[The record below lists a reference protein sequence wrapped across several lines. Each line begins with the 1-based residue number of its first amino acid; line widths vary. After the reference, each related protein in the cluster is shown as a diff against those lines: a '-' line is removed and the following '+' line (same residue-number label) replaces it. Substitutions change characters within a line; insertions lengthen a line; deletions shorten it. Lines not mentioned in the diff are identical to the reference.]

1 MQCPEVWNF
10 KEPETIFKSHVVD
23 PDDKSC
29 FSKIRSFHY
38 NHLASVVLPDTL
50 RVPQSLT
57 DTLNTDCDYYKIS
70 ELNAADLVNEDFL
83 TCFVKSGQLTLLS
96 INTRIDCDSCLCITP
111 LGHLILNVDKE
122 TYQALGLEGKVSH
135 FHSKVKSRY
144 SIDDTSD
151 NILDTNS
158 LAYKKYWNPFSH
170 ELNLS
175 RILSLMMV

>member
-1 MQCPEVWNF
+1 MVLS
-10 KEPETIFKSHVVD
+10 IL
-23 PDDKSC
+23 C
-29 FSKIRSFHY
+29 FQ
-38 NHLASVVLPDTL
+38 ASVVLPDTL

-144 SIDDTSD
+144 SKWFLVIFLHLV
-151 NILDTNS
+151 NLINFV
-158 LAYKKYWNPFSH
+158 FS
-170 ELNLS
+170 
-175 RILSLMMV
+175 